1 MRAGVCCVIFCLSQ
15 TVAGATDE
23 IRKVDGNDFCSDC
36 VSPSKYKYT
45 RSSVFASPKIL
56 HSLEHAESKFT
67 FRIAIITYS
76 QQYLFNACVY
86 RYRYIHSILLS
97 VRTGDTL
104 HLFKLSFVALIY
116 KKN

>member
-1 MRAGVCCVIFCLSQ
+1 MRAGVCCVICCLSQ

-67 FRIAIITYS
+67 FRIAILRIVNSTFS
-76 QQYLFNACVY
+76 MHVCIDIDI
-86 RYRYIHSILLS
+86 YILYCFPCEQETP
-97 VRTGDTL
+97 RTCL
-104 HLFKLSFVALIY
+104 
-116 KKN
+116 N